1 MSTPTTPFATE
12 AVPSASPTAAPR
24 RRRVPRW
31 SVGTWIAVGFGVLIL
46 GAAIFAGRVVPYDP
60 TDIVG
65 MPSQPPSGEH
75 WGGTD
80 STGMDV
86 FSRTVAA
93 ARIDVLIALC
103 ATVLATG
110 AGVLVGML
118 IGMNEAGRG
127 PLGLSARG
135 ISRGLDLLEA
145 VPTIIISLVVVA
157 FFGMSNVTMVIA
169 LAVILTPI
177 QARLTRT
184 EVLRVRTEAYLD
196 AARQTGLGEVAV
208 TLRHALPNSIRPA
221 LENSSVVFGITIVLT
236 AALGFLGVGLPPPTP
251 EWGSM
256 ITRGAGDAAVGRWWS
271 AGFPAVAL
279 CVTVGTVSVLARRF
293 ILDRSR

>member
-1 MSTPTTPFATE
+1 MSAPTTHFASE
-12 AVPSASPTAAPR
+12 PVPSAAPTEAPPR
-24 RRRVPRW
+24 RRGPRW

-46 GAAIFAGRVVPYDP
+46 GAAIFAERVVPYDP

-93 ARIDVLIALC
+93 ARIDVLIALF
-103 ATVLATG
+103 ATVLATS

-127 PLGLSARG
+127 PLGLFARG

>member
-1 MSTPTTPFATE
+1 M
-12 AVPSASPTAAPR
+12 SASPTHFASEPAPSAAPTQAPR
-24 RRRVPRW
+24 RRRGPRW

-46 GAAIFAGRVVPYDP
+46 GAAIFAEWVVPYDP

-65 MPSQPPSGEH
+65 MPSEPPSGEH

-103 ATVLATG
+103 ATVLATS

-145 VPTIIISLVVVA
+145 VPTIIISIVVVA

-184 EVLRVRTEAYLD
+184 EVLRVRNEAYLD

-279 CVTVGTVSVLARRF
+279 CITVGTVSVLARRF

>member
-1 MSTPTTPFATE
+1 MSAPTTQLATE
-12 AVPSASPTAAPR
+12 PVAPAAPPETPR
-24 RRRVPRW
+24 RRRGPRW

-46 GAAIFAGRVVPYDP
+46 GSAIFAEWVVPYDP

-103 ATVLATG
+103 ATVLATS

-135 ISRGLDLLEA
+135 ISDRK
-145 VPTIIISLVVVA
+145 
-157 FFGMSNVTMVIA
+157 
-169 LAVILTPI
+169 
-177 QARLTRT
+177 
-184 EVLRVRTEAYLD
+184 
-196 AARQTGLGEVAV
+196 
-208 TLRHALPNSIRPA
+208 
-221 LENSSVVFGITIVLT
+221 SVV
-236 AALGFLGVGLPPPTP
+236 
-251 EWGSM
+251 
-256 ITRGAGDAAVGRWWS
+256 
-271 AGFPAVAL
+271 
-279 CVTVGTVSVLARRF
+279 
-293 ILDRSR
+293 

>member
-1 MSTPTTPFATE
+1 MSATQFPNE
-12 AVPSASPTAAPR
+12 PVAPASPTAAPR
-24 RRRVPRW
+24 RRRGPRW

-46 GAAIFAGRVVPYDP
+46 GAAIFAARVVPYDP

-103 ATVLATG
+103 ATVLATST
-110 AGVLVGML
+110 GVLVGML
-118 IGMNEAGRG
+118 IGMNEARRG

-293 ILDRSR
+293 IIDRNR